1 MIKRSL
7 EINSGAGVHGGL
19 IDGQL
24 FHEPGRPPL
33 KRILLFIGV
42 KNAFPAV
49 SGNFLPYPGFPRP
62 GIPTF
67 VGISYRF
74 PTDFGSNS
82 QTSDSNSRERANP
95 TDFL

>member
-1 MIKRSL
+1 MPSL
-7 EINSGAGVHGGL
+7 PSPEISYH
-19 IDGQL
+19 
-24 FHEPGRPPL
+24 F
-33 KRILLFIGV
+33 
-42 KNAFPAV
+42 
-49 SGNFLPYPGFPRP
+49 GFPRP

-95 TDFL
+95 TDFLPCFARSVDLNCNTLVFI